1 MAQSSMSDTLAWAIR
16 RTGLKVPT
24 PVFRPIGAGAT
35 AEQAALVQMA
45 VKESGS
51 ATALATTILAALA
64 VLYTLFFASALILPV
79 VASVLLS
86 FLLRGPVRRLRRHG
100 IREPIGAGIVVFG
113 MVVAA
118 VVSLSLLSGPART
131 WVERAPK
138 ALGDVEFKLRALT
151 APLLKWE
158 ATAARVSQLG
168 SPAAPSVGRA
178 PVTVLSG
185 QTGLLRRAF
194 GSVASALTAT
204 LSVIFLTYFLLAS
217 GDLFMRKLQKVLPGS
232 DEAPGPRKLSE
243 DVEEAVST
251 YLRTSVLINIGLG
264 LATWGL
270 LHLLKMPNAGLFGAL
285 AGLLNFVPYLGALLT
300 TAILS
305 VAALAVFDTPG
316 RALMVPGAYL
326 VLNLIESNGVTPL
339 LMGRQFPL
347 NAVALFGGVLFW
359 GALWGIPG
367 AILAVP
373 ITVTIKLVADTV
385 PSLSLLAEFLGE

>member
-1 MAQSSMSDTLAWAIR
+1 MSDTLAWAIR
-16 RTGLKVPT
+16 STGLKVPT
-24 PVFRPIGAGAT
+24 PVFRPIGEGAT
-35 AEQAALVQMA
+35 AEHAAAVQS

-51 ATALATTILAALA
+51 TTAVSTTVLATLA

-86 FLLRGPVRRLRRHG
+86 FLLRGPVRRLKRRG
-100 IREPIGAGIVVFG
+100 VSEPVGAGFVVFG
-113 MVVAA
+113 AVLVALVA
-118 VVSLSLLSGPART
+118 VALLSGPATT
-131 WVERAPK
+131 WVERAPA
-138 ALGDVEFKLRALT
+138 ALGEVEQKVRTLA
-151 APLLKWE
+151 APLLRWE
-158 ATAARVSQLG
+158 ATAARVTQLG
-168 SPAAPSVGRA
+168 SAPGTTSGPA
-178 PVTVLSG
+178 PVVESAA
-185 QTGLLRRAF
+185 QPGLLRRAF
-194 GSVASALTAT
+194 GSVATALGTSLT
-204 LSVIFLTYFLLAS
+204 VIFLTYFLLAS

-243 DVEEAVST
+243 DVEDAVST

-270 LHLLKMPNAGLFGAL
+270 LSALKMPNAGLFGAL
-285 AGLLNFVPYLGALLT
+285 AGLLNFVPYVGALVT

-305 VAALAVFDTPG
+305 VAALTVFDSTG
-316 RALMVPGAYL
+316 RAVLVPGAYL
-326 VLNLIESNGVTPL
+326 LLNLIESNAVTPL

-373 ITVTIKLVADTV
+373 ITVTVKLLADTI
-385 PSLSLLAEFLGE
+385 PSMHLLAEFLGE